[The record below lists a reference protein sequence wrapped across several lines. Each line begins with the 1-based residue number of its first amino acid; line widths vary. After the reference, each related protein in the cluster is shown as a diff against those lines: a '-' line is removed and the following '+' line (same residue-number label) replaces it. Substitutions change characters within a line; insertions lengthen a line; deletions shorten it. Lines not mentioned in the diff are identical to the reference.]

1 MHFYNLSAV
10 HLLMLSCSISVT
22 YINWLLGAGQ
32 KIQAPKPTDLGI
44 CSLLGTGSCR
54 DKLRALHRKR
64 RTQHATICCGHR
76 FNTAIPA
83 GSPLLSFCFCLLD
96 AWVEKSKIS
105 REGRPPFFGYTGD
118 VETNIL
124 AGPVTFTSWFQQ
136 NPYPAGWLVKSPIV
150 ASSNPIINHFSEPP
164 NIVFFQKNR
173 GAGLVI

>member
-1 MHFYNLSAV
+1 MLFIYLWW
-10 HLLMLSCSISVT
+10 LSCSISVT

-32 KIQAPKPTDLGI
+32 KFQAPKPTDLGI

-54 DKLRALHRKR
+54 DKLRAHRKR
-64 RTQHATICCGHR
+64 RTQHATICCHR

-96 AWVEKSKIS
+96 NAWVEKSKIS
-105 REGRPPFFGYTGD
+105 RESNRQFQEWTKNKSLGCRPPFFGHTGD

-124 AGPVTFTSWFQQ
+124 AGPVPFTSWFQQ

-150 ASSNPIINHFSEPP
+150 AYSNP
-164 NIVFFQKNR
+164 Q
-173 GAGLVI
+173 

>member
-1 MHFYNLSAV
+1 MSKENRELLQFAKLNNFTFWHFCNEESQKKKSPIWLHFYNLSAV

-32 KIQAPKPTDLGI
+32 KFQAPKPTDLGI

-96 AWVEKSKIS
+96 NAWVVLHFLDTLETWRPIS
-105 REGRPPFFGYTGD
+105 
-118 VETNIL
+118 
-124 AGPVTFTSWFQQ
+124 
-136 NPYPAGWLVKSPIV
+136 
-150 ASSNPIINHFSEPP
+150 
-164 NIVFFQKNR
+164 
-173 GAGLVI
+173 